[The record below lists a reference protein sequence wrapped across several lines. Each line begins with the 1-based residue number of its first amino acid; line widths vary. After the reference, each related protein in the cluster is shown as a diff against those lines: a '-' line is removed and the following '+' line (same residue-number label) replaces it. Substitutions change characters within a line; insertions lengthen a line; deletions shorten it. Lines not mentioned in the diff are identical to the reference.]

1 MRDTDYAYC
10 VARIRANERY
20 LLKEKDLSDL
30 LECKSYDSAQ
40 QYLIDKRWLS
50 KKGDISESLKY
61 QSEKLWELLALI
73 NKLL

>member
-20 LLKEKDLSDL
+20 LLREKDLSDL

-50 KKGDISESLKY
+50 KKEVSERKTLGASF
-61 QSEKLWELLALI
+61 
-73 NKLL
+73 